1 MGNYLNPYIQ
11 GQYVEDDITPIEGTL
26 EWALQT
32 SNQVRPVVTN
42 NTKQNIDDL
51 RKSLSFDLEG
61 AQQDNDVLEKQFQEA
76 TANISTNNPKV
87 GLFNNLFQTI
97 GNGFSTFGKT
107 LGKGIGKGFDTL
119 ANNQGL
125 QNAVFGVAN
134 SFIQPVE
141 QSNTVKNI
149 TTIGQQFTKHLD
161 GKTKFIADAALFGLN
176 AIDSIGGKRTIDFD
190 INQNAIN
197 PVIGSY
203 NNSANIFTQAVAKA
217 GKKHGMFNSGQRR
230 EDNAFIREAIRQQNA
245 IIDVSQEN
253 EDLQAKVDASD
264 YLNYQNEMNGG
275 FDQRFFRVAKQG
287 MKFKT
292 LNRIKNLNFNSKK
305 LKEGGFI
312 EYKEWTPIIITDSVN
327 YYQQG
332 GTLNEKKSTR
342 TIEELIAYAKEQNP
356 RFIQRMSEPLRY
368 VKVNFKD
375 KEGKDMW
382 SHSTHLMTNR
392 GNKVFPLVQE
402 DPKGQLFII
411 DDEDKALNWAT
422 LNNNVLTFD
431 TEEEAL
437 NFQNNY
443 KQGWPDFFNAS
454 PLDINPEAEYEEYE
468 PHKYKLLDLYSSVK
482 EQFKEGGKL
491 EEDTKEYPQEYID
504 FKNSLPNNQKNTPE
518 SEYRTY
524 LYWQLWG
531 KPKDFQYTLEHP
543 NEDGEYMYNWDESD
557 KSYHGSSVAWGKDG
571 IGYFIKPKHHS
582 TLKYELDWFN
592 KGIITEEGGR
602 LRKMTPEERKE
613 WEDFRRNYV
622 LEDDGNFY
630 KYVPIKQSE
639 SFKAGGTLK
648 NSLDVPETEETNQK
662 NVIPEGALHKNKH
675 HMEHTE
681 GLTKKGIPVVDN
693 DGDQQAEIECNE
705 LILNLDNTK
714 FIEERYNKFYSDELT
729 QKEKD
734 QLAIEVGELLV
745 KEILY
750 NTDDRTDLINKVE

>member
-1 MGNYLNPYIQ
+1 MGNYLNPYTQ

-42 NTKQNIDDL
+42 NTKQNTADDL

-76 TANISTNNPKV
+76 TANIFTNNPKV

-125 QNAVFGVAN
+125 QNAVFGIAN
-134 SFIQPVE
+134 SFIKPVNNSSGVDSAF
-141 QSNTVKNI
+141 Q
-149 TTIGQQFTKHLD
+149 IGDQAANMLP
-161 GKTKFIADAALFGLN
+161 GKAGLIGKGVMLGAK
-176 AIDSIGGKRTIDFD
+176 AINSIGGKRTIDFSV
-190 INQNAIN
+190 NHEAIA
-197 PVIGSY
+197 PTIGSY
-203 NNSANIFTQAVAKA
+203 GGSSNIFEDAATKA
-217 GKKHGMFNSGQRR
+217 GQKYGLFSSSKRR
-230 EDNAFIREAIRQQNA
+230 KANALIREARKQQN
-245 IIDVSQEN
+245 IITDITQEN
-253 EDLQAKVDASD
+253 EDLQSMADDMD
-264 YLNYQNEMNGG
+264 YLDYQNEMNGG
-275 FDQRFFRVAKQG
+275 FDQRFFRAAKQG

-292 LNRIKNLNFNSKK
+292 LNRIKNLNFKK

-368 VKVNFKD
+368 VKVNSKD

-382 SHSTHLMTNR
+382 VHSTHLMTNR

-482 EQFKEGGKL
+482 GQSKKDNKL

-543 NEDGEYMYNWDESD
+543 NEDGEYMYNLNTRDN
-557 KSYHGSSVAWGKDG
+557 SYHGSSIAWGKDG

-582 TLKYELDWFN
+582 TLKYELDYFN
-592 KGIITEEGGR
+592 KGIITEEGGKQ
-602 LRKMTPEERKE
+602 RKMTPEERKK
-613 WEDFRRNYV
+613 WEEFRKKYT
-622 LEDDGNFY
+622 LEEDGNFY

-639 SFKAGGTLK
+639 SFKTGGAIK
-648 NSLDVPETEETNQK
+648 DSLDVPEIEETSQK

-675 HMEHTE
+675 HMENTD